1 MFIFNCNVLFEIT
14 FNYKCVYKCININM
28 YINTLNINVEF
39 RFPKM
44 LVSTFSC
51 MLYLIYS
58 HLIGINMQF
67 VGQKHCIQ
75 YSYTS
80 LSQGNACLV
89 TSTVF
94 QNN

>member
-1 MFIFNCNVLFEIT
+1 
-14 FNYKCVYKCININM
+14 M

-39 RFPKM
+39 RYPKM

-51 MLYLIYS
+51 MLYLIHS

-94 QNN
+94 LNN